1 MTDILTPVKTIKL
14 KRREWTPPTTWKTPL
29 TIGEEVDQA
38 VEEWYGRLGIPIPA
52 GERGIGKLLDAQE
65 RQDATTQEENLEV
78 AKQQQEDAPAGPK
91 PEFGTPEFWAWAR
104 KRKKEKDEERAAKG
118 LPPLPTAKEK
128 AAAKAAKDAAKA
140 AKKQTP

>member
-1 MTDILTPVKTIKL
+1 MTDVLTPAKPIKL
-14 KRREWTPPTTWKTPL
+14 KRREWVPPTTWKIPL

-38 VEEWYGRLGIPIPA
+38 VEEWYGRLGIPVPLS
-52 GERGIGKLLDAQE
+52 ERGIGNLLDAQD
-65 RQDATTQEENLEV
+65 RQDATTQEETLEA

-104 KRKKEKDEERAAKG
+104 KRKNEKNAERAAQG

-128 AAAKAAKDAAKA
+128 AAAKATKDVAKA

>member
-1 MTDILTPVKTIKL
+1 MTNVLAPLKSIKL
-14 KRREWTPPTTWKTPL
+14 KKREWVQPATWKIPL

-38 VEEWYGRLGIPIPA
+38 VEEWYGRLGIPVPA
-52 GERGIGKLLDAQE
+52 SERGIGKLLDVQDRQE
-65 RQDATTQEENLEV
+65 ATTQEETLEA
-78 AKQQQEDAPAGPK
+78 AKKQQEDAPAGPK

-104 KRKKEKDEERAAKG
+104 KRKKEKDDERAAQG